1 MLYRKLRII
10 LFILQA
16 GHETTHG
23 RVIMK
28 KGVDIILNLY
38 CASDNEHWSMS
49 AVTNST
55 NECAQSKYN
64 NNKNIARARG
74 EQFRHW
80 RQAGTYMYLGRSV
93 KRHSV
98 CSLQWCYNE
107 RHMASQ
113 ITTLAIVF
121 PSVYSRHR
129 SKKISKL
136 RVTGLCEGNLPVTG
150 EFPTQRYSNSE
161 NVSIWWRRHVESGL
175 VRRPGSNPSTVPVC
189 CDAPCMFK
197 LSIRCN
203 VILRQLSVKR
213 MELWQWNT
221 TASSKHRR
229 IIEEKHVSGAGA
241 NDYISQYLW
250 DVITCPRPWY
260 LLPTHN

>member
-1 MLYRKLRII
+1 MPQITNTEACRRSQIQQMNAHNQNKTTTKI
-10 LFILQA
+10 LPGPEVNNSDIGVKRVHTCILVGLWKGIQSV
-16 GHETTHG
+16 HYND
-23 RVIMK
+23 VIM
-28 KGVDIILNLY
+28 N
-38 CASDNEHWSMS
+38 A
-49 AVTNST
+49 
-55 NECAQSKYN
+55 
-64 NNKNIARARG
+64 
-74 EQFRHW
+74 
-80 RQAGTYMYLGRSV
+80 
-93 KRHSV
+93 
-98 CSLQWCYNE
+98 
-107 RHMASQ
+107 MASQ

-150 EFPTQRYSNSE
+150 EFLTQRDCNSE

-175 VRRPGSNPSTVPVC
+175 VRRPGSNPSTVPVSEQVVR
-189 CDAPCMFK
+189 A
-197 LSIRCN
+197 IRCN

-260 LLPTHN
+260 LLLTHNKSSIESLSCMNPHFVRDSDTPYAQRVW